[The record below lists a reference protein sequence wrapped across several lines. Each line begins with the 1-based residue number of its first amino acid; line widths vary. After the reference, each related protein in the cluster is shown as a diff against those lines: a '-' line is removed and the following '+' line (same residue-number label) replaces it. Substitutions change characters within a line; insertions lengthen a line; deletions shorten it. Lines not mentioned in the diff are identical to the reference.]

1 LKLVFIYKQKI
12 INIFIK
18 MTQQSTSSNSIF
30 NIPESCEYADERPG
44 ITLSPLCSIDED
56 ICDPNNITFSE
67 KDEEANKM
75 DNLLGNKR
83 HLINPSSNNE
93 GIINKS
99 NGNIDDEKEIKK
111 KNKYSLEKLLKF
123 ILTACFNYILTDLNK
138 IIFKCYKNKKILLH
152 VTNYKEYQGKPT
164 IFNIKRILKKTV
176 KEAFSDYGI
185 YDNIE
190 GITLQKDNK
199 NLIDEIYQKEDFP
212 SSEDELELKN
222 YLEMDICDAIKKFY
236 DNNPQE
242 LKELR
247 KYYQK
252 WDECFY
258 NEKKKKKG
266 FYLLQNYGLI
276 KYYEMTEHLFKFLVD
291 KGRKLIKEC
300 NLEKY
305 DEFGKMRLLFYS
317 PTKYPKNRD
326 VRNNSDLLKKR
337 VKELLEG
344 EKDKNLEKNKIL
356 IDKLYRIESFPLNQE
371 QRNLKTFL
379 EMNIQEVINKYYNT
393 CDEII
398 L

>member
-1 LKLVFIYKQKI
+1 
-12 INIFIK
+12 
-18 MTQQSTSSNSIF
+18 M
-30 NIPESCEYADERPG
+30 
-44 ITLSPLCSIDED
+44 
-56 ICDPNNITFSE
+56 
-67 KDEEANKM
+67 
-75 DNLLGNKR
+75 
-83 HLINPSSNNE
+83 
-93 GIINKS
+93 
-99 NGNIDDEKEIKK
+99 
-111 KNKYSLEKLLKF
+111 
-123 ILTACFNYILTDLNK
+123 
-138 IIFKCYKNKKILLH
+138 
-152 VTNYKEYQGKPT
+152 TNYKEYQGKPT
-164 IFNIKRILKKTV
+164 IFNIKRILKKNV

-242 LKELR
+242 LKEL
-247 KYYQK
+247 KKNYQE
-252 WDECFY
+252 WDERFK

-291 KGRKLIKEC
+291 KGRNLIKEC

>member
-1 LKLVFIYKQKI
+1 
-12 INIFIK
+12 

-30 NIPESCEYADERPG
+30 NIPESCEYPE

-56 ICDPNNITFSE
+56 MCDPNNITFSE

-83 HLINPSSNNE
+83 YSFNPFFNNE
-93 GIINKS
+93 GILFKDNEKS
-99 NGNIDDEKEIKK
+99 NGNIDKTKK
-111 KNKYSLEKLLKF
+111 KEKNTYSSEKLLKF

-138 IIFKCYKNKKILLH
+138 IIFKCYKNKKRLLH

-222 YLEMDICDAIKKFY
+222 YLEMDIIDAIKKFY
-236 DNNPQE
+236 DNDPQE

-247 KYYQK
+247 KTYQE
-252 WDECFY
+252 WDERFK
-258 NEKKKKKG
+258 NEKKRKKD
-266 FYLLQNYGLI
+266 FI
-276 KYYEMTEHLFKFLVD
+276 YY
-291 KGRKLIKEC
+291 
-300 NLEKY
+300 
-305 DEFGKMRLLFYS
+305 
-317 PTKYPKNRD
+317 
-326 VRNNSDLLKKR
+326 
-337 VKELLEG
+337 
-344 EKDKNLEKNKIL
+344 KIM
-356 IDKLYRIESFPLNQE
+356 D
-371 QRNLKTFL
+371 
-379 EMNIQEVINKYYNT
+379 
-393 CDEII
+393 
-398 L
+398 